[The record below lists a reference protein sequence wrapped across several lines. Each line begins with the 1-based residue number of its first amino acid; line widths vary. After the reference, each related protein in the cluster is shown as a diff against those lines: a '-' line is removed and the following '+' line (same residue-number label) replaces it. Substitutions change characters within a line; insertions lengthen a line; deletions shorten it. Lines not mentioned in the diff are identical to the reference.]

1 MSGRDTPA
9 SVALTHGLKGVPG
22 ILRGMR
28 RFRIGSAFGIPI
40 DVDLT
45 FLLVLPLFAWAI
57 GSQIGRYVEIVND
70 LFGSAIAVDVLTTST
85 ELSLG
90 LGLVAALGLF
100 VGVVLHELGHSLV
113 AMRYGFPISSIT
125 LWIFG
130 GIAQLDE
137 MPEDWRQEFFIAIAG
152 PVVSIALGVVSYAAF
167 LAVPVGDS
175 LGLAAAQFVFGYLAL
190 MNVVLAGFNLL
201 PGFPMDGGRVLRA
214 LLNRTRPYARATE
227 IAAEVGKLFAI
238 GLGLFG
244 LFGGGG
250 LFLVAIAFFIYIG
263 ASSEAQQTTMRAAF
277 EGVVVEDVMTP
288 ADRVTTVD
296 DDVSVAELIE
306 TMFRERHTG
315 YPVERD
321 GEIVGLVTLEDAR
334 AVREVER
341 DAYRVGEVMSTEIY
355 TVAPD
360 DDVMTALEELDSHA
374 VGRLLVMDDDEFVGL
389 LTRTDIMSALSII
402 KSSGRYQSEPG
413 DSVESEVFN
422 AEESRQ
428 P

>member
-1 MSGRDTPA
+1 
-9 SVALTHGLKGVPG
+9 
-22 ILRGMR
+22 MR

-70 LFGSAIAVDVLTTST
+70 LFGTAIPVDVLTAST

-137 MPEDWRQEFFIAIAG
+137 MPEDWRQEFLIAIAG
-152 PVVSIALGVVSYAAF
+152 PVVSIALGAVSYAAF
-167 LAVPVGDS
+167 LAVPAGDS
-175 LGLAAAQFVFGYLAL
+175 LAVAAAGFVLGYLAL

-250 LFLVAIAFFIYIG
+250 LFMVAIAFFIYIG
-263 ASSEAQQTTMRAAF
+263 AASEAQQTTMRAAF

-296 DDVSVAELIE
+296 DDGSVAELIE

-341 DAYRVGEVMSTEIY
+341 DAYRVEEVMSTEIY

-389 LTRTDIMSALSII
+389 VTRTDIMSALSII
-402 KSSGRYQSEPG
+402 KSSGRYQSEPA
-413 DSVESEVFN
+413 DSAGPDVFN

-428 P
+428 S